1 MNNTLDFKRLGKVI
15 RHDGMNFLPNLG
27 LTLVIL
33 LAIPV
38 VIWLISNLT
47 PGYEPIGN
55 FSRISLID
63 SLKMLVLVFAPVRL
77 YKHCND
83 PRKGIG
89 YAMLPASIL
98 EKFISMVFY
107 CVVVAPVVYVAGAL
121 VVDTVLAVFK
131 GPYEGFAVTNYF
143 NDLAQI
149 NNAFSENN
157 LIFDES
163 WPLFFNRIS
172 PTYIALLGICGHLAI
187 SSIFMFGNMIF
198 KKHKTSKM
206 IGILIL
212 LFIIFMIIFINY
224 VTNHETIFNNM
235 NEENSS
241 EIIKRLIHITMNVAL
256 YAEIIVSAVLL
267 WGTYHKI
274 KTQKY

>member
-47 PGYEPIGN
+47 PGDEPIGS

-63 SLKMLVLVFAPVRL
+63 SLKMLVLVFAPARL

-83 PRKGIG
+83 QRKGIG
-89 YAMLPASIL
+89 YAMLPASTL

-107 CVVVAPVVYVAGAL
+107 CVVVAPVVYIAGAL

-131 GPYEGFAVTNYF
+131 GPYEGFAIKNYF
-143 NDLAQI
+143 NDFAQI

-163 WPLFFNRIS
+163 WPLLFNSIS
-172 PTYIALLGICGHLAI
+172 PTYIALLGICGHLAT